1 MKILLAVDGS
11 TYTRKML
18 DYVSSN
24 RTLFDP
30 SHTYVVFNA
39 QPELPPHVR
48 SSLGSRTVQE
58 YHLDEATKVLEPALA
73 ALSASGLQAQTDWK
87 AGHAGET
94 IAGHARQGG
103 FDMIIMGTQGHG
115 ALARLVMG
123 SVTTQVLA
131 ECSVP
136 VLLIR

>member
-11 TYTRKML
+11 EYTRKML

-30 SHTYVVFNA
+30 SHAYVVFNA

-58 YHLDEATKVLEPALA
+58 YHVDEATKVLEPALA
-73 ALSASGLQAQTDWK
+73 ALNAGGLSAQSLWK
-87 AGHAGET
+87 AGHAGDV
-94 IAGHARQGG
+94 IAAHAKEGG
-103 FDMIIMGTQGHG
+103 FDMIIMGTHGQG

-123 SVTTQVLA
+123 SVTTQVLK